1 MVICNAKRVRGVTLV
16 ELMITVLAAI
26 VLIVAVVSILAE
38 GHLGYRKLFRRV
50 NSDVVRN
57 SYEARLTFDRLV
69 RKASIRRCDLRG
81 GNNEAYVYYF
91 SNPQSFIIVDPDRYA
106 RFYLSGNQLWL
117 EQGIV
122 TGGFTNP
129 PPALPTLSAAGSP
142 VLLARDVTAPAAGIF
157 SVSGAG
163 VRMAFLL
170 DNETAAPAGITKVE
184 TVKMSVTTTAIRHN
198 W

>member
-1 MVICNAKRVRGVTLV
+1 MIICRHKTAKGLTII
-16 ELMITVLAAI
+16 ELMITVLAAL
-26 VLIVAVVSILAE
+26 VLIVAVVAILAE

-50 NSDVVRN
+50 NSEVVRN
-57 SYEARLTFDRLV
+57 SYEARTTFDRLV
-69 RKASIRRCDLRG
+69 RKSSIRRCDLRN

-91 SNPQSFIIVDPDRYA
+91 FNPQNLLIEDPDRYA
-106 RFYLSGNQLWL
+106 RFYLNGSQLWL
-117 EQGIV
+117 EQGNV

-129 PPALPTLSAAGSP
+129 PPALPNLAAAGSP
-142 VLLARDVTAPAAGIF
+142 VLLARDVMAPAAGIF

-170 DNETAAPAGITKVE
+170 DDETGAAAGVTQVE
-184 TVKMSVTTTAIRHN
+184 TVKITVTTTAIRHN